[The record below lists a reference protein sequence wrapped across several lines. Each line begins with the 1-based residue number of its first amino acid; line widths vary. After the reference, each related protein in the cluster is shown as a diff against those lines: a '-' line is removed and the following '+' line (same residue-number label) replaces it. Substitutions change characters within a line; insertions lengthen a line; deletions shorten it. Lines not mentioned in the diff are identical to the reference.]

1 MRKAFFCFLPAALA
15 AIVCGA
21 FIPQSV
27 GRVSAENPVN
37 AVTEKSINGLTYK
50 KFEYEDNG
58 RQTLFYGEYNPAAE
72 GAEYEFVIHNVK
84 NDAGKIVKT
93 AVSDI
98 AADYTAKTGKKV
110 TLATNGDYFDLT
122 SGQNMESLVM
132 NGVVYTIG
140 SFSTKHCLGF
150 DNNGKAVIG
159 RMTQVSS
166 FLEVQTEKSLTYYP
180 ISAINQPPEEGRLSV
195 YTSANNVSLTA
206 CGKYKFKTSDPNVLQ
221 FPTAA
226 VSTRMVEGSVTD
238 DKSLTLNSG
247 EFAAVIKG
255 ENEISRFFY
264 DNVTYGTNVRLVNK
278 PDGEYKDMPWVIGG
292 YSILVDNG
300 VVNTNVHTDNAGNVW
315 GTPRTFIGVKED
327 GTMFLAVLD
336 GRQAPYSTGCSVTR
350 EAELAAYFG
359 AKYALEL
366 DGGGSSAFLADLS
379 DGEGLKLRNKP
390 SDGAERKVSNAVL
403 LVEKDKDSG
412 GNAGG
417 GDIPPEDNK
426 TDDTTK
432 TQSGCKGAAA
442 ELTGIVAGIC
452 CVAAELLKKR
462 NGGKI

>member
-1 MRKAFFCFLPAALA
+1 MKKAISCFIPLALA

-21 FIPQSV
+21 FFPQTV
-27 GRVSAENPVN
+27 KVSADNPAK
-37 AVTEKSINGLTYK
+37 AVTETVTDGLTYR

-58 RQTLFYGEYNPAAE
+58 KQTLFYGEYNPSADNA
-72 GAEYEFVIHNVK
+72 GYEFVIHNVK
-84 NDAGKIVKT
+84 DDAGKIVRT
-93 AVSDI
+93 TVSDI
-98 AADYTAKTGKKV
+98 AADYTKKTGKKV
-110 TLATNGDYFDLT
+110 KLAVNGDYFDLS

-132 NGVVYTIG
+132 DGVVYTIG
-140 SFSTKHCLGF
+140 SFATKHCLGF

-159 RMTQVSS
+159 RMTQVSPYV
-166 FLEVQTEKSLTYYP
+166 EVQTATSLAYYP
-180 ISAINQPPEEGRLSV
+180 VFAINRPPEEGKLSV
-195 YTSANNVSLTA
+195 YTTANNVSLAA

-226 VSTRMVEGSVTD
+226 VSSRMVEGRVTD
-238 DKSLTLNSG
+238 DKPLTLNTG
-247 EFAAVIKG
+247 EFAVVIKG
-255 ENEISRFFY
+255 ENEISEFFY
-264 DNVTYGTNVRLVNK
+264 KNVTYGTNIRLVNK
-278 PDGEYKDMPWVIGG
+278 PDGAYKDMPWVIGG
-292 YSILVDNG
+292 YSVLVDNG
-300 VVNTNVHTDNAGNVW
+300 VVNTDVHSDNAGSVW

-327 GTMFLAVLD
+327 GTMFLSVLD
-336 GRQAPYSTGCSVTR
+336 GRQAPYSTGCSVKR

-403 LVEKDKDSG
+403 LAEKQIDQG

-417 GDIPPEDNK
+417 DNAPSPDK
-426 TDDTTK
+426 TPDDAAT
-432 TQSGCKGAAA
+432 TQSGCKGAASG
-442 ELTGIVAGIC
+442 LTGIVAAIC
-452 CVAAELLKKR
+452 LVAAEIFRKR